1 MYSDKGTATFEDA
14 AAGCDGGS
22 CLVRRLAGIVEVTVE
37 GHPGSGSI
45 LGLLLREMVICNRGV
60 DPKMEHS
67 RLAICEEGMLFPVM
81 CLMRGGVPLSLLLS
95 DEISEERRKEGKM
108 VAHAL

>member
-1 MYSDKGTATFEDA
+1 MYSDHCTATFEDA

-22 CLVRRLAGIVEVTVE
+22 CLVRRLAVVVEVTVE

-45 LGLLLREMVICNRGV
+45 LGLLLREMVICNGGV

-81 CLMRGGVPLSLLLS
+81 CLMRGGVPLSMLLL
-95 DEISEERRKEGKM
+95 DQISEERRKEGKM

>member
-1 MYSDKGTATFEDA
+1 MCSDHGTATFEDGA
-14 AAGCDGGS
+14 AVCDGGS
-22 CLVRRLAGIVEVTVE
+22 CLVRKLAGVVEVTVE
-37 GHPGSGSI
+37 GHPGGSI
-45 LGLLLREMVICNRGV
+45 LGLLLREMVICNGGV

-81 CLMRGGVPLSLLLS
+81 CLMRGGVPLGVLLS